1 MPVAV
6 RRNRLCCAEGEFAVV
21 DYKRKI
27 KTEVNGHVDSLARF
41 VPTDDA
47 GAALD
52 FCRALAQVL
61 KTASQPSP
69 VVADVIEDVVNVPPD
84 VSIVVPAFNEEG
96 NLPVLYR
103 RLVAALGPLDLKW
116 ELLFIND
123 GSRDASADVIANLAK
138 ADARVTAVDLARN
151 FGHQAAISAGLDH
164 SRGRAVIIMDADLQD
179 PPEEL
184 PRFIAH
190 WREGYDVVYA
200 VRRMR
205 PENWL
210 KRAAYSVFYRLLRR
224 ISAIP
229 IPLDAGDFSLMDRR
243 VVDLLE
249 SMPERNRFLRGMRSW
264 VGLKQIGVQYDRGE
278 RLSGHTNY
286 TLGRLIALALDGLF
300 SFSFLPLRVI
310 SLTGLAVSALSIIL
324 ALVYAVQKLVSG
336 LEPAGFATIVVSVF
350 FFSGVQLITL
360 GVLGEYVGRIFE
372 EVRRRPLYVVRQVV
386 RREGQ

>member
-1 MPVAV
+1 MIAM
-6 RRNRLCCAEGEFAVV
+6 RLGGLAVV
-21 DYKRKI
+21 DYKQQI
-27 KTEVNGHVDSLARF
+27 KTEVSSQVDSLARL

-52 FCRALAQVL
+52 FCRALALML
-61 KTASQPSP
+61 KTGGQSSP
-69 VVADVIEDVVNVPPD
+69 AVAEVIDDIVDTPPD

-96 NLPVLYR
+96 NLPVIYR
-103 RLVAALGPLDLKW
+103 RLVAALAPLDLKW
-116 ELLFIND
+116 ELLFVND
-123 GSRDASADVIANLAK
+123 GSRDASADVIASLAK
-138 ADARVTAVDLARN
+138 ADARVTALDLARN

-205 PENWL
+205 PENWF
-210 KRAAYSVFYRLLRR
+210 KRTAYSAFYRLLRR

-249 SMPERNRFLRGMRSW
+249 AMPERNRFLRGMRSW
-264 VGLKQIGVQYDRGE
+264 VGLKQIGVSYERGE
-278 RLSGHTNY
+278 RLSGRSNY

-324 ALVYAVQKLVSG
+324 ALAYAIQKIVSG

-372 EVRRRPLYVVRQVV
+372 EVRRRPLYVVRQIV
-386 RREGQ
+386 RQEGK

>member
-1 MPVAV
+1 M
-6 RRNRLCCAEGEFAVV
+6 V
-21 DYKRKI
+21 DYKRQNI
-27 KTEVNGHVDSLARF
+27 TTTDDQLDSLAQS
-41 VPTDDA
+41 VPTDDP

-52 FCRALAQVL
+52 FCRALAHVL
-61 KTASQPSP
+61 KSAGRPSP
-69 VVADVIEDVVNVPPD
+69 DVAEVVDDIVETPPD
-84 VSIVVPAFNEEG
+84 LSVVVPAYNEEG

-103 RLVAALGPLDLKW
+103 RLVAALTPLDLKW
-116 ELLFIND
+116 ELIFVND
-123 GSRDASADVIANLAK
+123 GSRDTSAAVIASLAK

-164 SRGRAVIIMDADLQD
+164 SRGRAVVIMDADLQD

-210 KRAAYSVFYRLLRR
+210 KRAAYSTFYRLLRR

-243 VVDLLE
+243 VVDLLVT
-249 SMPERNRFLRGMRSW
+249 MPERNRFLRGMRSW
-264 VGLKQIGVQYDRGE
+264 VGLKQIGVNYERGE
-278 RLSGHTNY
+278 RLSGRSNY

-310 SLTGLAVSALSIIL
+310 SLTGLAVSALSIIMAL
-324 ALVYAVQKLVSG
+324 AYAIQKLVSG

-372 EVRRRPLYVVRQVV
+372 EVRRRPLYVVRQIV
-386 RREGQ
+386 RKEGK

>member
-1 MPVAV
+1 MIDY
-6 RRNRLCCAEGEFAVV
+6 EGQ
-21 DYKRKI
+21 I
-27 KTEVNGHVDSLARF
+27 KTEASSQADSLAHT

-52 FCRALAQVL
+52 FCRALAQLL
-61 KTASQPSP
+61 KTAGQPSP
-69 VVADVIEDVVNVPPD
+69 AVAEVIDDIVDAPPD

-103 RLVAALGPLDLKW
+103 RLVAALAPLDLKW
-116 ELLFIND
+116 ELLFVND
-123 GSRDASADVIANLAK
+123 GSRDTSADVIASLAK

-164 SRGRAVIIMDADLQD
+164 SRGRAVVIMDADLQD
-179 PPEEL
+179 PPEQL

-200 VRRMR
+200 VRHAR
-205 PENWL
+205 PESWF
-210 KRAAYSVFYRLLRR
+210 KRAAYSAFYRLLHR

-249 SMPERNRFLRGMRSW
+249 AMPERNRFLRGMRIW
-264 VGLKQIGVQYDRGE
+264 VGLKQIGVNYERGE
-278 RLSGHTNY
+278 RLSGRSNY

-310 SLTGLAVSALSIIL
+310 SLSGLAVSALSIIL
-324 ALVYAVQKLVSG
+324 ALAYAIQKLVSE

-372 EVRRRPLYVVRQVV
+372 EVRRRPLYVVRQIV
-386 RREGQ
+386 RKEGK